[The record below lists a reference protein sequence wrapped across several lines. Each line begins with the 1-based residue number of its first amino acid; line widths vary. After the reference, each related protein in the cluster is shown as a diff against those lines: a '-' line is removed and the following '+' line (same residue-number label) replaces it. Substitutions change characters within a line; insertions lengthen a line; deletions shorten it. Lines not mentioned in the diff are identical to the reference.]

1 VSHGHSRRVVARRQ
15 RRADDRRRRHGAD
28 PTTGTRPA
36 PVPADQL
43 AQLAALARERR
54 QQQQDGGS

>member
-1 VSHGHSRRVVARRQ
+1 MSRGHSRRVVARRS
-15 RRADDRRRRHGAD
+15 RRAEDRRRRGGAD

-43 AQLAALARERR
+43 AELARQHR
-54 QQQQDGGS
+54 QQQAEQGGGS